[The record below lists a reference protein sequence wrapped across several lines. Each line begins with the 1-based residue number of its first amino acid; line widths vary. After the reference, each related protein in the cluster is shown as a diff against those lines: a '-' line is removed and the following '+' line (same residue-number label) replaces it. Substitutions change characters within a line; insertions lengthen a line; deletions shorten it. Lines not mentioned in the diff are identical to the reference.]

1 MNLEDIN
8 NTIQNHKRVYVSFNE
23 LVGKTLVSALGE
35 KGSDLIA
42 FTDTVGD
49 MYVLYHH
56 QDCCESVYVE
66 DIVGDLSDLIG
77 SPILQAEESSSTEQ
91 DSITKVN
98 DESFTWSY
106 YKLATINGYVDIR
119 FFGSSN
125 GYYSESVDLIK
136 LIK

>member
-8 NTIQNHKRVYVSFNE
+8 NTIQTCKTIHVPFNE
-23 LVGKTLVSALGE
+23 LVGKTLVSVLGE
-35 KGSDLIA
+35 KDSELIV
-42 FTDTVGD
+42 FTDTDGD
-49 MYVLYHH
+49 TYALYHH

-91 DSITKVN
+91 DSITEVN
-98 DESFTWSY
+98 NDSFTWSY

-125 GYYSESVDLIK
+125 GYYSKSVDLIK